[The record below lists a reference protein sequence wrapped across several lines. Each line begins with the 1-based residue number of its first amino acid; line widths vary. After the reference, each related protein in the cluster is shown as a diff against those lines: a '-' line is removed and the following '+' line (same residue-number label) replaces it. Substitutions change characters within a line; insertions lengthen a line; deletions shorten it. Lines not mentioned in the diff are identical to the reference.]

1 VKVAALIT
9 RILLGLMFTIFGLN
23 GFIHFLQMPAPANPL
38 AVQYMTVLTESHYF
52 AFVFLVQLIA
62 GILLLIGRFV
72 PLGLALLAPVLANIL
87 LYHSLMDPSGLP
99 LGIFA
104 TLLWLVA
111 FWSVRSA
118 FYGILRPSIA
128 PTHA

>member
-1 VKVAALIT
+1 MKVAALIT

-52 AFVFLVQLIA
+52 SFVFLVQLIA

-72 PLGLALLAPVLANIL
+72 PLALALLAPVLANIL

>member
-1 VKVAALIT
+1 MKVAALIT

-72 PLGLALLAPVLANIL
+72 PLALALLAPVLANIL

-111 FWSVRSA
+111 FWSGRSA
-118 FYGILRPSIA
+118 FYGILRPNIA